1 MIHFTSSETSM
12 SSSYSQT
19 LARFAV
25 DLRYEDIPEAIVAV
39 ARNALID
46 SVGVMVFGS
55 TLPWSRIVMD
65 YATAYGGAGAA
76 SIMGTRAK
84 VATPFA
90 ALANGTLAHAFE
102 MDNLR
107 QPSAGVHHGST
118 IAPALFA
125 MAQERG
131 TSGRDVIAAFV
142 AASEVMS
149 RIGLAADNTA
159 EKLGFHSP
167 GLTGPFGSAIAAGR
181 LLGLTAEQM
190 TQAFGIAGSLCSGL
204 LAFSKAGNGGMI
216 KRLHTGRA
224 SEGGVLAARLA
235 AGGFQGPTVI
245 FEGRFGFFEAFT
257 REPKIDA
264 LFAGLGSVWETARI
278 CTKRYP
284 CHITAHTPVR
294 ALDELKTANGF
305 TGDDIAE
312 IHVASSEKVL
322 SHHNLTKANDITTVQ
337 YSLPFCLATTA
348 YRDPGD
354 PNSFLD
360 NPHQDARIVALAQKV
375 HVTLNEESAK
385 PGSAWATKMRVV
397 LKDGREL
404 TKDRRD
410 FRGAPSD
417 PMSDA
422 EFDQKFLATT
432 VSLDAQ
438 APKLLAGLRRLET
451 LTDLRGLFDAG

>member
-1 MIHFTSSETSM
+1 M
-12 SSSYSQT
+12 SSLSQT
-19 LARFAV
+19 LAQFAV
-25 DLRYEDIPEAIVAV
+25 DLRYEDIPESIVAV

-55 TLPWSRIVMD
+55 TLPWSRIVID
-65 YATAYGGAGAA
+65 YAKAYGGAGTS
-76 SIMGTRAK
+76 SIMGTDAK

-125 MAQERG
+125 MAEERG
-131 TSGRDVIAAFV
+131 SSGREVIAAFV
-142 AASEVMS
+142 AASEIMS

-167 GLTGPFGSAIAAGR
+167 GLTGTFGSALAAGR
-181 LLGLTAEQM
+181 LIGLSSEQM
-190 TQAFGIAGSLCSGL
+190 AQALGIAGSLCSGL
-204 LAFSKAGNGGMI
+204 LAFSKAGNGGMV

-235 AGGFQGPTVI
+235 AGGFHGPSVV
-245 FEGRFGFFEAFT
+245 FEGKFGFFEAFT
-257 REPKIDA
+257 RGPKMEA
-264 LFAGLGSVWETARI
+264 LLAGLGSTWETARI

-294 ALDELKTANGF
+294 ALDELKTAHRFG
-305 TGDDIAE
+305 GDDIAE

-348 YRDPGD
+348 YRDPAD

-360 NPHQDARIVALAQKV
+360 NPHEDAGIVQLAQRV
-375 HVTLNEESAK
+375 NVTLNEESLQ
-385 PGSAWATKMRVV
+385 PGSAWATRMRVV

-404 TKDRRD
+404 SNARRD

-417 PMSDA
+417 PMSDE
-422 EFDQKFLATT
+422 EFDQKFLSTT
-432 VSLDAQ
+432 GSLGER
-438 APKLLAGLRRLET
+438 APLLLSRLRQLEA
-451 LTDLRGLFDAG
+451 LADLRGLYGAQ